1 MRWVNLFVACA
12 AAGFFCSGIVR
23 AANDSAF
30 QIADWTGRAYL
41 NQKEKRL
48 DRCSAQMTN
57 ANNITIIFSLDR
69 HYMWTFELSN
79 PTWNFPKGAAF
90 DVTFGIG
97 NNNYFR
103 QRVSALDAQLVRVL
117 LPDSVNAFEAF
128 RRVLQLELIAGGL
141 TSQFNMAY
149 ANQTL
154 DALMKCVMRY
164 GPNST
169 KSRGRHRMAEISD
182 RSSGRGQRRSGNSE
196 GNIVSRVGDHIRSST
211 PESIEPET
219 W

>member
-1 MRWVNLFVACA
+1 MRRVNLFVVCA
-12 AAGFFCSGIVR
+12 AASFF
-23 AANDSAF
+23 AAASAAL
-30 QIADWTGRAYL
+30 QTIAHSRSPIGPAAPMST
-41 NQKEKRL
+41 KRKSEL

-117 LPDSVNAFEAF
+117 LPDSVNTFEVF
-128 RRVLQLELIAGGL
+128 RRVLQLDLSAGGL

-149 ANQTL
+149 VNQTL
-154 DALMKCVMRY
+154 DALMKCVMRVILDR
-164 GPNST
+164 PH
-169 KSRGRHRMAEISD
+169 KVARPSRHG
-182 RSSGRGQRRSGNSE
+182 
-196 GNIVSRVGDHIRSST
+196 
-211 PESIEPET
+211 
-219 W
+219 